1 MKYEP
6 LPALKLT
13 DSARVYQ
20 PAKPKQVTLNSPA
33 LKVMTDLRHISAAV
47 IEPNVAIEFAN
58 IYMIHRG
65 VRLLFVLNQNGI
77 LEGIITAT
85 DILGEK
91 PLRFTQERQVKHCE
105 ILVSDIM
112 TPLEE
117 LEAIPLE
124 QIVRAKVG
132 NVIASLRES
141 GRQHNLVTE
150 NSIDGLLTI
159 CGILSLTQIEK
170 QLGKTIPISEVAKT
184 FSEIETSLST

>member
-33 LKVMTDLRHISAAV
+33 FKVMTDLRHISAAV
-47 IEPNVAIEFAN
+47 IESNVAIEFAN

-91 PLRFTQERQVKHCE
+91 PLRFTQERQVKHSE

-112 TPLEE
+112 TPFDK

-124 QIVRAKVG
+124 EIVRAKVG

-159 CGILSLTQIEK
+159 CGIFSLTQIEK

>member
-91 PLRFTQERQVKHCE
+91 PLRFTQERQVKHSE

-112 TPLEE
+112 TPFDK

-124 QIVRAKVG
+124 EIVRAKVG

-159 CGILSLTQIEK
+159 CGIFSLTQIEK

>member
-47 IEPNVAIEFAN
+47 IESNVAIEFAN

-91 PLRFTQERQVKHCE
+91 PLRFTQERQVKHSE

-112 TPLEE
+112 TPFDK

-124 QIVRAKVG
+124 EIVRAKVG

-159 CGILSLTQIEK
+159 CGIFSLTQIEK

>member
-91 PLRFTQERQVKHCE
+91 PLRFTQERQVKHSE

-112 TPLEE
+112 TPFDK

-124 QIVRAKVG
+124 EIVRAKVG